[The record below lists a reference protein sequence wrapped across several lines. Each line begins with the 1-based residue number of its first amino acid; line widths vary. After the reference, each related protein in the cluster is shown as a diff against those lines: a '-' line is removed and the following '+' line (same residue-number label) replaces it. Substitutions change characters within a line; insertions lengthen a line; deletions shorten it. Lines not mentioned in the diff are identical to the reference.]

1 MTTTTHATRTIDPA
15 APPTAHARSA
25 AAGRGTAPAGQLLRR
40 AAGAA
45 AIAGT
50 VPYLTLKVLW
60 LAGHPVGV
68 RRPELLGQLRALN
81 AVTVVLDA
89 CVIGLALAL
98 MLRSG
103 RRVPAWLVLLPAWV
117 GTGFLV
123 PMAMVILPGTLLSVL
138 GVGSGPGGAA
148 DPLQPW
154 VRPLVYGGLA
164 WQGVFR
170 AVAFVLYARDRW
182 SAELGTG
189 GGAPGARA
197 RAVLP
202 LLRVLAVGGSVVA
215 LLAVV
220 LDLVAAAR
228 WGGWDTASSTAVKAA
243 LELIGVLGV
252 TALARDTGR
261 RAAAV
266 AAGWIGSAVLFSWGL
281 WGTVNTVG
289 GTPLSAAGD
298 PLSGLSGLC
307 ALLAGFALAVAGLVA
322 LAGTGVARPPA
333 TVKG

>member
-1 MTTTTHATRTIDPA
+1 MTTTTHATRSIDPA
-15 APPTAHARSA
+15 GPPAGHARSA
-25 AAGRGTAPAGQLLRR
+25 AGRRTAPPGQLLRR
-40 AAGAA
+40 SAGAA

-68 RRPELLGQLRALN
+68 RRPELLGQLQPLN

-98 MLRSG
+98 MRPWG

-117 GTGFLV
+117 GTGFLL
-123 PMAMVILPGTLLSVL
+123 PMAAVVLPGTLLSVL
-138 GVGSGPGGAA
+138 GVGSGPNGGA
-148 DPLQPW
+148 DPLLPW
-154 VRPLVYGGLA
+154 VRPLVYGGFA
-164 WQGVFR
+164 WQGVFL
-170 AVAFVLYARDRW
+170 AVAFVLYARDQW
-182 SAELGTG
+182 PAELGTG
-189 GGAPGARA
+189 GAAPGARA

-202 LLRVLAVGGSVVA
+202 LLRVLTVGGSVVA

-220 LDLVAAAR
+220 LELAAAAR
-228 WGGWDTASSTAVKAA
+228 WGEWETASSAAVKAA

-252 TALARDTGR
+252 TALARDTVR

-298 PLSGLSGLC
+298 PPSGLSGLC
-307 ALLAGFALAVAGLVA
+307 ALLGGFALAVAGLLA

-333 TVKG
+333 TVKV